1 LPTPKKAELLRQA
14 GLYVCTRKE
23 HSECMRE
30 DVAEDPGSEVDFGSS
45 SDHDAATPAASP
57 VLVQPNLHRRR
68 LATKTQPPRFVR
80 EGMLALLPKP
90 LDTSCL
96 GLQLGTIF
104 SIDWGSAKP
113 LVALVGKE
121 SGIVYCGSKPLN
133 CSVSAMH
140 LLTAAADAQ
149 TAYSRLLLSPSTR
162 RELPPRLRVWLVE
175 DIIYNGEKTTDGSS
189 DIGLDDAVR
198 LGMITL
204 PKNVPSLVLYSP
216 IQMRTERALNS
227 RQHCLGK
234 GMLMVDPTSLRLD
247 IYVTK
252 DTVAAMKPPCVNA
265 QLAVALLMRAMRGK
279 TAGARECTMG
289 QLI

>member
-1 LPTPKKAELLRQA
+1 MT
-14 GLYVCTRKE
+14 
-23 HSECMRE
+23 H
-30 DVAEDPGSEVDFGSS
+30 PGTES
-45 SDHDAATPAASP
+45 
-57 VLVQPNLHRRR
+57 L
-68 LATKTQPPRFVR
+68 
-80 EGMLALLPKP
+80 
-90 LDTSCL
+90 
-96 GLQLGTIF
+96 
-104 SIDWGSAKP
+104 KP

-216 IQMRTERALNS
+216 IQMRAELALNS

-234 GMLMVDPTSLRLD
+234 GMLMVDPTRARDLHLRDSCKKLVMNFPARSPTGHLRD
-247 IYVTK
+247 EGHGGGHE
-252 DTVAAMKPPCVNA
+252 AAVRQCA
-265 QLAVALLMRAMRGK
+265 ARSGAAHASHEREDSR
-279 TAGARECTMG
+279 GARVHHGSVNRFECRG
-289 QLI
+289 RKKLVVVVEQEDVLCK